1 VKGRRLF
8 IEVLSAMR
16 FDILVSIL
24 IWVNL
29 EMSFSLVAV
38 CFGSVSMSCLITD
51 QIVPNSLFFG

>member
-1 VKGRRLF
+1 
-8 IEVLSAMR
+8 MR

-51 QIVPNSLFFG
+51 QIVPNSLSFG